1 MSKVDDKTTP
11 DGTTPDVT
19 DTANGST
26 SNENY
31 DTTMN
36 NENNEPVNNE
46 TQQTTNKDT
55 LLVGQRKSERV
66 HKPTDR
72 MLDYMDQESKRREKR
87 IQLCFDR
94 WKFKVR
100 ECRQNVKIESSEED
114 LGNMLDE
121 ILKLEREVIEAF
133 EHLHV
138 ATKRVQLESI
148 KKEEEQQTKFEALQ
162 EQQRKLLETQ
172 QREVRKLQAE
182 KSVAMAEARLKAY
195 SDLMQGDVNIAAATS
210 RRQTEHDTS
219 FRSRPTDPP
228 AVPTIVSHPLF
239 TPVVTS
245 TTHPT
250 VTHTGRSTYTPF
262 NPPTN
267 NATVNSNSTTND
279 DSTTSILA
287 KVFADSVNLNRLPIP
302 EPSVFTG
309 DPLRFVEWKTAFHAL
324 IELEAALHA
333 RQVLQDR
340 YGHPF
345 VMQKAFRK
353 RLENW
358 PKITEGNSKALRD
371 FGDFLQACRD
381 ATPQVPSLKILDDCS
396 ENQKLLSKLPNW
408 AALRWNRQVQETID
422 STGEYPLFS
431 KFVDFVVK
439 EARIACN
446 PVSSIYA
453 LKDTDTKPAR
463 EHKNSS
469 HKANV
474 LATNSTHQHNATGT
488 DMRPNLCDY
497 CEKEG
502 HPLFKCE
509 KFINLSIEDK
519 RVVVRKKNLC
529 FGCLRKGH
537 RNKDCKKKHT
547 CGICKGKHPTC
558 MHEDESPTRKQQL
571 EVKEASSFRVSRGY
585 GHSTSMIVPV
595 WLSVQENPSHEI
607 LTYALLDTQSD
618 TTFVLDETAAAL
630 HVNRQPTRLS
640 FSTMTSQHTII
651 NSFRIQNL
659 RELSNELPP
668 LQSCEV
674 GLLIGYNC
682 PQALV
687 PKRTLTGNENQPYG
701 IQTLLGW
708 SVVGYTDH
716 TDSDVTVVCHR
727 TSVKELHSC
736 TPRDVIKTL
745 EKDFAHD
752 KNEDIKIS
760 QDDIAFLNFMKENI
774 QQHEDKHLEM
784 PLPFKERP
792 SLPNNKSLALIRLN
806 HLKRKLKRD
815 QTYQEH
821 YKTFMREVLER
832 GDAEPVSSDGVS
844 GNTWYIPHHGV
855 YHPKKPGKLRV
866 VFDCSARFKEASL
879 NEYLLTGPDLTNA
892 LTGVLC
898 RFRQHPVAVMCDVEK
913 MFHQFVV
920 HEADR
925 DFLRFLWWEDGNLD
939 AEPKEYRMRVHLFGA
954 ASSPG
959 CANYGLKF
967 LAKSQ
972 EEQLQAASFFVQNNF
987 YVDDGLTSVETEE
1000 EAIKLIQDAQILCAN
1015 GGLRLHK
1022 FISNNKNVINSVA
1035 ESERAA
1041 DVKDLDLSHE
1051 QLPMEQ
1057 ALGIKWNIEED
1068 AFCFKA
1074 VDQNASPT
1082 RRSMLSI
1089 VASIF
1094 DPLGFLSPFT
1104 LTGKRILQE
1113 ICQGNIGWNDP
1124 LPADRLLEW
1133 EAWIKDLQNLDLI
1146 KVPRCLIPSDF
1157 GKPITFELHHF
1168 SDASTNGYG
1177 QCSYLRVVKGTKV
1190 HCALVIAKA
1199 RVAPL
1204 KVVTIPRL
1212 ELTAAVLSVK
1222 VSLFLKRELNLPI
1235 NREYFWTDSK
1245 VVLGYINNE
1254 ARRFHVFVANRVQM
1268 IRDATKP
1275 HQWLYIESASNPADH
1290 ASRGLRASE
1299 VNDSSWLTGPPLLWQ
1314 SIIESKGVETELQL
1328 GDPEVRSART
1338 LCTKSKAHSS
1348 ILDILSRFS
1357 SWTKMISFIARMQRL
1372 ANGVKGTYPPNPNER
1387 LQAEQTII
1395 KQVQHETFQDAI
1407 SALEKSEGLPK
1418 SNSLKPLEPILQ
1430 DGILRVGGRLR
1441 KATLSAAYKN
1451 PIILPRNGHITHL
1464 ILSHA
1469 HKETFHQGRGITLNK
1484 LRSLGYWIVGGS
1496 KTVASYIRQCVIC
1509 RKLRRP
1515 TETQRMADL
1524 PKERMEPSLPFTY
1537 CGMDCFGPF
1546 IVKQGRKE
1554 IKRYGLLFTCM
1565 CSRAIHIEMLDDM
1578 STDAFINGLRCF
1590 IAIRGTVRQ
1599 LRSDQGT
1606 NFIGAKNEF
1615 QKALNKERI
1624 CSFLAE
1630 KHCEFVFNA
1639 PSASHTGGVWER
1651 QIRTVRNILNA
1662 ILLLCPGRLD
1672 DSSLRTIFYEAMSI
1686 VNGRPL
1692 TVSEIDNPDS
1702 LEPLTPNHILTG
1714 KTTSPLPPPGEFVKE
1729 DMYVRKR
1736 WRRVQYLMEQFWSR
1750 WRHEYLAQITLRQ
1763 KWHGVR
1769 RNIKEGDIVLVKDVD
1784 LPRNQWPLG
1793 RVVEAN
1799 PDDDGLVR
1807 RVKVK
1812 MQSGVLERT
1821 VHKLVLLIAN

>member
-1 MSKVDDKTTP
+1 M
-11 DGTTPDVT
+11 
-19 DTANGST
+19 
-26 SNENY
+26 
-31 DTTMN
+31 
-36 NENNEPVNNE
+36 
-46 TQQTTNKDT
+46 
-55 LLVGQRKSERV
+55 
-66 HKPTDR
+66 
-72 MLDYMDQESKRREKR
+72 
-87 IQLCFDR
+87 
-94 WKFKVR
+94 
-100 ECRQNVKIESSEED
+100 
-114 LGNMLDE
+114 
-121 ILKLEREVIEAF
+121 
-133 EHLHV
+133 
-138 ATKRVQLESI
+138 
-148 KKEEEQQTKFEALQ
+148 
-162 EQQRKLLETQ
+162 
-172 QREVRKLQAE
+172 
-182 KSVAMAEARLKAY
+182 
-195 SDLMQGDVNIAAATS
+195 
-210 RRQTEHDTS
+210 
-219 FRSRPTDPP
+219 
-228 AVPTIVSHPLF
+228 
-239 TPVVTS
+239 S
-245 TTHPT
+245 TTRPT

-262 NPPTN
+262 YPPTN

-324 IELEAALHA
+324 IERKGIPEQERLFYLKRYVAGEALQAIDGFFYSGSSSAYENA

-371 FGDFLQACRD
+371 FGDFLLACRD

-408 AALRWNRQVQETID
+408 AALRWNRQVQETVD

-439 EARIACN
+439 EARIVCN

-469 HKANV
+469 RKANV
-474 LATNSTHQHNATGT
+474 LATNSTHLHNATGT
-488 DMRPNLCDY
+488 DMRPNLSDY

-509 KFINLSIEDK
+509 KFNNLSIEDK

-595 WLSVQENPSHEI
+595 WFSVQENPSHEI

-640 FSTMTSQHTII
+640 LSTMTSQHTIN

-659 RELSNELPP
+659 RVRGFKSTEFVTIDNAYTRDFIPADRSHIPERKTVMCWPHLKELSNELPP

-674 GLLIGYNC
+674 GLLIGYNY

-708 SVVGYTDH
+708 SVVGYTDR
-716 TDSDVTVVCHR
+716 TNSDITVVCHR

-752 KNEDIKIS
+752 KNEYIKIS

-792 SLPNNKSLALIRLN
+792 SLPNNKSLALIRLD

-821 YKTFMREVLER
+821 YKTFMRDVLER

-855 YHPKKPGKLRV
+855 YHPRKPGKLRV
-866 VFDCSARFKEASL
+866 VFDCSARYKDASV
-879 NEYLLTGPDLTNA
+879 NEHLLTGPDLTNA

-939 AEPKEYRMRVHLFGA
+939 AEPKEYRMRLHLFGA

-967 LAKSQ
+967 LARSQ
-972 EEQLQAASFFVQNNF
+972 EEHLQAASFFVQNNF

-1022 FISNNKNVINSVA
+1022 FRSNNKNVINSVA

-1113 ICQGNIGWNDP
+1113 MCQACDFTDTLDSIEYEARDFADILYCTAPSYRPVTSQTLYIVPSYRPVTLLTSYIVLSMRPVTSPTYILDSTEYEARDLADILYSTEYEARDFTDILYSTDTEYEARDFADTLYSTEYEARDLANILYSTEYEARDF
-1124 LPADRLLEW
+1124 ADTLYSTVYSTEY
-1133 EAWIKDLQNLDLI
+1133 EA
-1146 KVPRCLIPSDF
+1146 RDF
-1157 GKPITFELHHF
+1157 ADILY
-1168 SDASTNGYG
+1168 STEYE
-1177 QCSYLRVVKGTKV
+1177 
-1190 HCALVIAKA
+1190 A
-1199 RVAPL
+1199 RVFA
-1204 KVVTIPRL
+1204 
-1212 ELTAAVLSVK
+1212 
-1222 VSLFLKRELNLPI
+1222 
-1235 NREYFWTDSK
+1235 
-1245 VVLGYINNE
+1245 
-1254 ARRFHVFVANRVQM
+1254 
-1268 IRDATKP
+1268 
-1275 HQWLYIESASNPADH
+1275 
-1290 ASRGLRASE
+1290 
-1299 VNDSSWLTGPPLLWQ
+1299 
-1314 SIIESKGVETELQL
+1314 
-1328 GDPEVRSART
+1328 
-1338 LCTKSKAHSS
+1338 
-1348 ILDILSRFS
+1348 DILYS
-1357 SWTKMISFIARMQRL
+1357 
-1372 ANGVKGTYPPNPNER
+1372 
-1387 LQAEQTII
+1387 
-1395 KQVQHETFQDAI
+1395 
-1407 SALEKSEGLPK
+1407 
-1418 SNSLKPLEPILQ
+1418 
-1430 DGILRVGGRLR
+1430 
-1441 KATLSAAYKN
+1441 
-1451 PIILPRNGHITHL
+1451 
-1464 ILSHA
+1464 
-1469 HKETFHQGRGITLNK
+1469 
-1484 LRSLGYWIVGGS
+1484 
-1496 KTVASYIRQCVIC
+1496 
-1509 RKLRRP
+1509 
-1515 TETQRMADL
+1515 TE
-1524 PKERMEPSLPFTY
+1524 
-1537 CGMDCFGPF
+1537 
-1546 IVKQGRKE
+1546 
-1554 IKRYGLLFTCM
+1554 
-1565 CSRAIHIEMLDDM
+1565 
-1578 STDAFINGLRCF
+1578 
-1590 IAIRGTVRQ
+1590 
-1599 LRSDQGT
+1599 
-1606 NFIGAKNEF
+1606 
-1615 QKALNKERI
+1615 
-1624 CSFLAE
+1624 
-1630 KHCEFVFNA
+1630 
-1639 PSASHTGGVWER
+1639 
-1651 QIRTVRNILNA
+1651 
-1662 ILLLCPGRLD
+1662 
-1672 DSSLRTIFYEAMSI
+1672 YEAHDF
-1686 VNGRPL
+1686 N
-1692 TVSEIDNPDS
+1692 D
-1702 LEPLTPNHILTG
+1702 ILYSTEYE
-1714 KTTSPLPPPGEFVKE
+1714 TRDLA
-1729 DMYVRKR
+1729 DMLY
-1736 WRRVQYLMEQFWSR
+1736 S
-1750 WRHEYLAQITLRQ
+1750 T
-1763 KWHGVR
+1763 
-1769 RNIKEGDIVLVKDVD
+1769 
-1784 LPRNQWPLG
+1784 
-1793 RVVEAN
+1793 
-1799 PDDDGLVR
+1799 
-1807 RVKVK
+1807 
-1812 MQSGVLERT
+1812 
-1821 VHKLVLLIAN
+1821 